1 MSGDEGT
8 TATNTANTAS
18 VGSGQMQQMSSLPSG
33 IPMPKPLNLDNVAAN
48 WKKFKRAWD
57 NYAVVVRLQQFDEEY
72 KTATFLSA
80 IGEEALE
87 IYEAITLNPP
97 ESSKVLDSVV
107 QKFEEYCIGQ
117 TNETF
122 ERYLFNSRSHK
133 EDESTNHYVLAL
145 RTLAKSCNFCQCL
158 HDSLLRDR
166 IVFGVK
172 EPALRKKLLQERQL
186 ILEKAIDICKSGETT
201 AQHLKDLATATDANE
216 TRALKHHK
224 EKKPRLPKDR
234 RDSKGAK
241 TCKYCG
247 GNHELKREKCPA
259 YGKTCG
265 KCGKSNHFVKVC
277 KKHGRRKKLVN
288 AVSVSSSDSGESLF
302 TIQLTPEVDSVRAIQ
317 NNIQSK
323 ITAGMRL
330 KGGPEINFEIDT
342 GATCDVLKLRSIK
355 GTKYA
360 NRITPTNQVLKMYNA
375 STLRPLGKCKV
386 QLTNSRD
393 KRKYTQSDRE

>member
-1 MSGDEGT
+1 
-8 TATNTANTAS
+8 
-18 VGSGQMQQMSSLPSG
+18 MQQMSSLPSG
-33 IPMPKPLNLDNVAAN
+33 IPVPKPLNLDNVAAN

-57 NYAVVVRLQQFDEEY
+57 NYAIVVRLQQLDEEY

-80 IGEEALE
+80 MGEEALE
-87 IYEAITLNPP
+87 IYEGVTFNPP

-122 ERYLFNSRSHK
+122 ERYLFHSRSQK
-133 EDESTNHYVLAL
+133 EDESIDHYVSAL

-158 HDSLLRDR
+158 HDSLLCER

-172 EPALRKKLLQERQL
+172 EPTLRKKLLQERQL
-186 ILEKAIDICKSGETT
+186 TQENAIDICKSGQTT
-201 AQHLKDLATATDANE
+201 AQHLKDLATATDQNE
-216 TRALKHHK
+216 IHALKHHK
-224 EKKPRLPKDR
+224 EKKPRLPKDS

-241 TCKYCG
+241 RCKYWG

-265 KCGKSNHFVKVC
+265 KCGKSNHFAKVC
-277 KKHGRRKKLVN
+277 KKSGRRKIPVN

-302 TIQLTPEVDSVRAIQ
+302 IIQLSPEVDSVHAIQ
-317 NNIQSK
+317 SNIPSK
-323 ITAGMRL
+323 ITAAIKL
-330 KGGPEINFEIDT
+330 KGGPEINFQIDT
-342 GATCDVLKLRSIK
+342 GAACDVLKLSSIR

-360 NRITPTNQVLKMYNA
+360 NRDHAHKSSPQNVQRLYA
-375 STLRPLGKCKV
+375 QAAGKV
-386 QLTNSRD
+386 QGSTD
-393 KRKYTQSDRE
+393 EFQG